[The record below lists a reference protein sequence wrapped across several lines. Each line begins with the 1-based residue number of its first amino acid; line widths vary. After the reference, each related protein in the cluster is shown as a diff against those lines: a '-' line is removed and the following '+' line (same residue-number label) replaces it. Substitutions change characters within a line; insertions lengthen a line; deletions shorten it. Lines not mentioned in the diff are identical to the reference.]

1 MWDQFQWCARVCG
14 FTAGV
19 LLERFHVFQ
28 IAELCLL
35 FALAEGTCC
44 FGAGVLN
51 NSGWTGESSWKNEEV
66 RTEHRRKK
74 VVQLS
79 YQSSRVWWRKNIKYI
94 WDYPVFPSGT
104 KEPACNARAAENGLT
119 KRIRK
124 ISFEE
129 SSGTGPL
136 VLKNNFLCV
145 IRKTLF
151 IILCLNGALLWENYI
166 CL

>member
-104 KEPACNARAAENGLT
+104 KEPACNARAAENGGLIPGSGRSLEEGMATHSSILT
-119 KRIRK
+119 WRIPWTDK
-124 ISFEE
+124 PGGLQSTV
-129 SSGTGPL
+129 S
-136 VLKNNFLCV
+136 
-145 IRKTLF
+145 
-151 IILCLNGALLWENYI
+151 
-166 CL
+166 